1 MTTDDRTLADL
12 TLEIV
17 STHHN
22 LQGLPPA
29 IAELQYII
37 EAQKLDGYGV
47 EYYSAKVTTT
57 KVSVSFTTGAH
68 TVLNIFKPSISVACI
83 G

>member
-1 MTTDDRTLADL
+1 MTTDDRALADL

-17 STHHN
+17 STHHS

-29 IAELQYII
+29 VAELQYIV

-47 EYYSAKVTTT
+47 EYYPAKVNNITFCNFIDHIIIL
-57 KVSVSFTTGAH
+57 VALSSLH
-68 TVLNIFKPSISVACI
+68 ECIFKVL
-83 G
+83 